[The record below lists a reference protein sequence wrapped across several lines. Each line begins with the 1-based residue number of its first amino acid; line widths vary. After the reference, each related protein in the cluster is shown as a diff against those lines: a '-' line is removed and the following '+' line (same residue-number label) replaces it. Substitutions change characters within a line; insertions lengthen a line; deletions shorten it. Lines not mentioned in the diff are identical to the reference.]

1 MSEEFDLDHVGRIMA
16 QWAVERPDLDVSPQG
31 LIGRLHRLGI
41 ALDDALRPVF
51 AAAGLSDGEFDLMA
65 ALRRSGAPYR
75 LTPGQLGETT
85 MITSGAVTKRV
96 DRLERAGLVARSRH
110 AEDARSRLVELT
122 PDGLALVDRL
132 FEEHLANEH
141 RLVAVLTPTERRQL
155 AHLLEKW
162 GRQLG

>member
-1 MSEEFDLDHVGRIMA
+1 MA

-41 ALDDALRPVF
+41 ALDDELRPVF

-75 LTPGQLGETT
+75 LTPGQLAETT

-110 AEDARSRLVELT
+110 AEDARSRLVGLT

-132 FEEHLANEH
+132 FEQHMANEH
-141 RLVAVLTPTERRQL
+141 RLVAVLTPAERRQL

-162 GRQLG
+162 GRQLTG

>member
-1 MSEEFDLDHVGRIMA
+1 MSDHLDHVGRIMA

-41 ALDDALRPVF
+41 ALDDELRPVF

-65 ALRRSGAPYR
+65 ALRRSGAPYQ
-75 LTPGQLGETT
+75 LTPGQLGEST
-85 MITSGAVTKRV
+85 MISSGAVTKRV
-96 DRLERAGLVARSRH
+96 DRLERAGLVVRSRH
-110 AEDARSRLVELT
+110 AEDARSRPVGLT

-132 FEEHLANEH
+132 FEQHMANEH
-141 RLVAVLTPTERRQL
+141 RLVAGLTVAERRQL

-162 GRQLG
+162 GRQVVG